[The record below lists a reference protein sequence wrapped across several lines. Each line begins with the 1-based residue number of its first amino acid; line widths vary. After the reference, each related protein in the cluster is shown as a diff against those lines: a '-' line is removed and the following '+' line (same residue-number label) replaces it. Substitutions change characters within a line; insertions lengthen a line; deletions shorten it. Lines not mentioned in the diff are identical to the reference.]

1 MLIIRIER
9 SGKGEPSWVTIPS
22 PPLANYLLV
31 RSGGAGRARKI
42 HSKLIQ
48 RWGFIQNSFRKIRGT
63 GGNREILRNGE
74 IPGGAQFKTFRR

>member
-9 SGKGEPSWVTIPS
+9 SGKGEPSWVTFFS
-22 PPLANYLLV
+22 SLRANCLLV

-48 RWGFIQNSFRKIRGT
+48 RWGFIQNSFRKIRRI

>member
-1 MLIIRIER
+1 MIIREIIGGC
-9 SGKGEPSWVTIPS
+9 SEPSWVTIPP
-22 PPLANYLLV
+22 PPLTNYLLV
-31 RSGGAGRARKI
+31 RGGGAGGGAKI

-48 RWGFIQNSFRKIRGT
+48 RCAFIQNSFRKIRGT

>member
-1 MLIIRIER
+1 MIIREMIR
-9 SGKGEPSWVTIPS
+9 GYGEPSWVTFFS
-22 PPLANYLLV
+22 SLRANCLLV

-48 RWGFIQNSFRKIRGT
+48 RWGFIQNSFRKIRRIRE
-63 GGNREILRNGE
+63 NREILRNGE

>member
-1 MLIIRIER
+1 MIIREIIGGC
-9 SGKGEPSWVTIPS
+9 SEPSWVTIPS
-22 PPLANYLLV
+22 PPLANCLLV

-48 RWGFIQNSFRKIRGT
+48 RCAFIQNSFRKIRRI